1 MKYCCQFYFLNVLL
15 LDSSI
20 HFFDRS
26 DHKEMMEEPGDSQQS
41 GYPQCT
47 VRCAVPDV
55 PRFGTGWLSWA
66 QQTWASGCGWGQT
79 RRFAVQGAACHCSHC
94 MLKSSASALS
104 GLVGARPARSWGRV
118 TWALWFCSEAA
129 PAMAGPGHRD
139 LGGSL
144 DSAVLGRRRTRSL
157 YPL

>member
-26 DHKEMMEEPGDSQQS
+26 DHKEMMEEPGDGQQS
-41 GYPQCT
+41 GYSQCT
-47 VRCAVPDV
+47 VCCAVPGG

-66 QQTWASGCGWGQT
+66 QQTWASGCGWGRLAALCA
-79 RRFAVQGAACHCSHC
+79 RRSVPL
-94 MLKSSASALS
+94 LKSSASALPR
-104 GLVGARPARSWGRV
+104 LGARPLEVGAELRV

-144 DSAVLGRRRTRSL
+144 DSAVLGRRRTRSV